1 MPTHFGSYL
10 SPIREL
16 QEEHEIFD
24 MSSSHDAI
32 APLTFLPEVDSVALL
47 TPTSRETLKH
57 PARPF
62 QATPSAEDLSIFS
75 GVAPS
80 EVNFTSRNR
89 SWSGKL
95 KDLLWSLGSS
105 ALATPTLSS
114 ADDHS
119 SNSTNDNNSTF
130 AALDQWPSS
139 NTLAS
144 LDNTNDDEDWE
155 NIEEMHET
163 SLAVGFPF
171 SSNSFTFGSA
181 EPPEP
186 LLWD

>member
-57 PARPF
+57 PAGPF

-105 ALATPTLSS
+105 ALATLSS

-144 LDNTNDDEDWE
+144 LDNTPDEDWE